1 VSTVDPTGH
10 WDEEPSEGYVVSPD
24 YLENTTTARI
34 INSNVF
40 QNVLMGISVGEGLR
54 ALKFFKGAGKTVDD
68 ILSNASP
75 GRVTKGKTTL
85 YEKPGG
91 FGQASKEFDSLNPS
105 NVKEIKTPNGTL
117 KTGTLSDGRSV
128 TVRSWSTDGRP
139 TLEIRNSNGRGVE
152 VRYGE

>member
-1 VSTVDPTGH
+1 VVIKDGIASYADDFASYADDAARVKIKGTGKTV
-10 WDEEPSEGYVVSPD
+10 E
-24 YLENTTTARI
+24 
-34 INSNVF
+34 
-40 QNVLMGISVGEGLR
+40 
-54 ALKFFKGAGKTVDD
+54 GAGKSVDD

-85 YEKPGG
+85 YEKSGG

-105 NVKEIKTPNGTL
+105 NVKEINTPNGTL
-117 KTGTLSDGRSV
+117 KTGTLPDGRSV